1 MIRAKAKYSI
11 NHTKTCISPMIEN
24 YNLFLL
30 ICGFAFL
37 LGALFPIVFKR
48 TSISLPMLQVSF
60 GLMMGY
66 WWTSLSFL
74 DPMSNGL
81 IIEKLTEI
89 VVLVSLVGA
98 GIKIDTELS
107 WKLWRPTVRL
117 LLITMPIGIFAMAV
131 LGYYAFGLSLGA
143 AILLGAVLAPTD
155 PVLASSIQVGPPN
168 TGGEDTPR
176 FTLTSEAGLN
186 DGLAFPFVY
195 LAIKIAEAF
204 SEGQAF
210 TYDMLWSWFTH
221 DVLWKI
227 GAGVMVGIVVGKV
240 MARLVFSKYTRDT
253 TISQGYVVIALTLL
267 AYGLAEYVHSYG
279 FIAVFVA
286 AFAFRRS
293 ECEHTYHQKL
303 HDFAEQSEGLL
314 MSLVLVIFGMF
325 IGQGLQSDIELTW
338 RVYIVS
344 FTFLLLIRPIG
355 GFIALSGLNL
365 PRTEKYAISALGIR
379 GIGTLYYLSYA
390 LNQGFFGDEDALKL
404 WIVCS
409 IVILASIFIH
419 GLSATKL
426 LKMTPNKP
434 H

>member
-1 MIRAKAKYSI
+1 
-11 NHTKTCISPMIEN
+11 MIES

-30 ICGFAFL
+30 VCGVAFL
-37 LGALFPIVFKR
+37 FGALFPIMFKR
-48 TSISLPMLQVSF
+48 APISLPMLQVSF
-60 GLMMGY
+60 GMMTGY
-66 WWTSLSFL
+66 WWTTLSFL
-74 DPMSNGL
+74 DPIDNGL

-98 GIKIDTELS
+98 GIKIDTPLT
-107 WKLWRPTVRL
+107 WQLWRPTVRL
-117 LLITMPIGIFAMAV
+117 LLITMPIGIFAMAF
-131 LGYYAFGLSLGA
+131 LGYYAFGLSMGA

-195 LAIKIAEAF
+195 LAIKIAEAYDQ
-204 SEGQAF
+204 GQRF
-210 TYDMLWSWFTH
+210 TGEMLWSWFTH

-227 GAGVMVGIVVGKV
+227 GAGLVVGVLVGKV
-240 MARLVFSKYTRDT
+240 LAKVVFSKHLKET

-279 FIAVFVA
+279 FIAVFIA
-286 AFAFRRS
+286 AFVFRRL
-293 ECEHTYHQKL
+293 EREHTYHHKL

-314 MSLVLVIFGMF
+314 MSLVLVTFGMF
-325 IGQGLQSDIELTW
+325 IGQGLQSGVELTW

-355 GFIALSGLNL
+355 GMIALSGLKM
-365 PRTEKYAISALGIR
+365 PPTEKYAISALGIR

-390 LNQGFFGDEDALKL
+390 LNQGFFAEEDAIKL
-404 WIVCS
+404 WVVCS

-419 GLSATKL
+419 GLSAPRL
-426 LKMTPNKP
+426 LQMTINKP
-434 H
+434 RK

>member
-1 MIRAKAKYSI
+1 
-11 NHTKTCISPMIEN
+11 MIEN

-30 ICGFAFL
+30 ICGIAFL
-37 LGALFPIVFKR
+37 LGALFPVVFKR

-74 DPMSNGL
+74 DPINNGV

-89 VVLVSLVGA
+89 VILVSLVGA
-98 GIKIDTELS
+98 GIKIDTDFS
-107 WKLWRPTVRL
+107 WQLWRPTVRL
-117 LLITMPIGIFAMAV
+117 LLITMPIGIFAMA
-131 LGYYAFGLSLGA
+131 AFGLSLGA

-168 TGGEDTPR
+168 TGREDTPR

-204 SEGQAF
+204 SEGKSF
-210 TYDMLWSWFTH
+210 TSEMLWSWFTH

-227 GAGVMVGIVVGKV
+227 GAGVLVGVLVGKA
-240 MARLVFSKYTRDT
+240 MAKVVFSKHTRET
-253 TISQGYVVIALTLL
+253 TISQGYVVIALTLV
-267 AYGLAEYVHSYG
+267 AYGVAEYVHSYG

-325 IGQGLQSDIELTW
+325 LGQGLQSGVELTW

-344 FTFLLLIRPIG
+344 FTFLILIRPIG
-355 GFIALSGLNL
+355 GFIALSGLNM

-390 LNQGFFGDEDALKL
+390 LNKDFFAEDDALKL

-409 IVILASIFIH
+409 IVILTSIFIH
-419 GLSATKL
+419 GLSATRL
-426 LKMTPNKP
+426 LKMTPKKR

>member
-1 MIRAKAKYSI
+1 ML
-11 NHTKTCISPMIEN
+11 EN
-24 YNLFLL
+24 YNLLL
-30 ICGFAFL
+30 LVCGIAFL
-37 LGALFPIVFKR
+37 FGALFPIMFKR
-48 TSISLPMLQVSF
+48 APISLPMLQVSL

-66 WWTSLSFL
+66 WWTTLSFL
-74 DPMSNGL
+74 DPLNNGL

-98 GIKIDTELS
+98 GIKIDTDLT
-107 WKLWRPTVRL
+107 WQLWRPTLRL
-117 LLITMPIGIFAMAV
+117 LLITMPIGIFAMAF
-131 LGYYAFGLSLGA
+131 LGYYAFGLSMGA

-168 TGGEDTPR
+168 TGGEDTAR

-186 DGLAFPFVY
+186 DGFAFPFVY
-195 LAIKIAEAF
+195 LAIKIAEAYSEEQHF
-204 SEGQAF
+204 SGE
-210 TYDMLWSWFTH
+210 MLWSWFTY

-227 GAGVMVGIVVGKV
+227 GAGLAVGVVVGKV
-240 MARLVFSKYTRDT
+240 LAKLIFSKRTHGT
-253 TISQGYVVIALTLL
+253 TISQGYVVIAITLL

-293 ECEHTYHQKL
+293 EREHPYHQKL

-314 MSLVLVIFGMF
+314 MSLVLLTFGMF
-325 IGQGLQSDIELTW
+325 IGQGLQSGVELTW

-344 FTFLLLIRPIG
+344 FIFLLFIRPIG
-355 GFIALSGLNL
+355 GFIALSGLNM

-390 LNQGFFGDEDALKL
+390 LNQGFFGEDDAIKL
-404 WIVCS
+404 WVVCT
-409 IVILASIFIH
+409 IVILTSIFMH
-419 GLSATKL
+419 GISAPKL
-426 LKMTPNKP
+426 LQMMPNKP
-434 H
+434 RE